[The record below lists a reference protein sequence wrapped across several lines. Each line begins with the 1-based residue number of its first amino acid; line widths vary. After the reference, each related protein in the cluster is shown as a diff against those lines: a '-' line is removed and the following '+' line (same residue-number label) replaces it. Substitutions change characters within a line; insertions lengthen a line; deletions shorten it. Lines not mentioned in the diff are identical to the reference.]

1 MTRVSFYH
9 RAPDR
14 LDAVCKIAHKAH
26 TQGLCVLIRCQDA
39 AARAELDRRLWTTP
53 ALSFTPHVATGAP
66 LARDTP
72 VLIGDAPDELA
83 RPDVLINLDDDV
95 PPWFAR
101 FERLVEIVSADGPDV
116 LAARERYKHYKTRGY
131 PLDDTNLAAPPHG

>member
-14 LDAVCKIAHKAH
+14 LDAACRIAHKAYG
-26 TQGLCVLIRCQDA
+26 QGLGVLIRCGDTQI
-39 AARAELDRRLWTTP
+39 RAELDRRLWTSP
-53 ALSFTPHVATGAP
+53 ALSFTPHAAAGSA
-66 LARDTP
+66 LARETP

-101 FERLVEIVSADGPDV
+101 FGRLVEIVSADGPDV
-116 LAARERYKHYKTRGY
+116 PAARERYRYYKARGY
-131 PLDDTNLAAPPHG
+131 PLDDTNLAGAVHG